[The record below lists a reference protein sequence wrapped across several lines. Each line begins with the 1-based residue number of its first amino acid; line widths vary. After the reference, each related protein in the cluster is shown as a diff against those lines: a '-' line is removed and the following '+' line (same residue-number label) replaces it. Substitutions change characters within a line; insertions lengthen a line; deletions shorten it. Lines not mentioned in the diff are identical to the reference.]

1 MHLYGN
7 PIDIRNIKKIIKKKK
22 IILIEDAAQAHGA
35 YLEEDKVG
43 SMGKIACFSFYP
55 GKNLGAYG
63 DAGCI
68 TTNDSKIAKKLFAL
82 RNCGSI
88 GKFNCEENGYNS
100 RLDTLQ
106 ASILRRKLKFLVTL
120 NNKRK
125 KIAKIYDLNINN
137 KYIEK
142 LKYYPGCVYHQYVIK
157 TSKRKKL
164 IELLKKNFIQF
175 GFHYP
180 ISINKLNIVKRDFK
194 KQKFINAERI
204 AREGISLPI
213 DPNLK
218 KSEIKKIYKVVNSL
232 S

>member
-1 MHLYGN
+1 
-7 PIDIRNIKKIIKKKK
+7 
-22 IILIEDAAQAHGA
+22 
-35 YLEEDKVG
+35 
-43 SMGKIACFSFYP
+43 MGKIACFSFYP

-68 TTNDSKIAKKLFAL
+68 TTNNSKIAKKIFAL

-88 GKFNCEENGYNS
+88 DKFNCDENGYNS

-106 ASILRRKLKFLVTL
+106 AAILRRKLKFLNSL
-120 NNKRK
+120 NKKRQN
-125 KIAKIYDLNINN
+125 IAKIYDSNINN
-137 KYIEK
+137 KFIEK
-142 LKYYPGCVYHQYVIK
+142 LKYYPGCVYHQYEIK

-180 ISINKLNIVKRDFK
+180 ISINKLNIIKRDFK

-204 AREGISLPI
+204 ARDGISLPI
-213 DPNLK
+213 DPNLTK
-218 KSEIKKIYKVVNSL
+218 LDIKKICSVVNSL